1 MYMREASANQVLDI
15 DMMTVG
21 QWLVDCCLP
30 LTDD

>member
-21 QWLVDCCLP
+21 QWLVTRL
-30 LTDD
+30 LFATDR

>member
-15 DMMTVG
+15 VDDSWSMVG
-21 QWLVDCCLP
+21 RLLFAT